1 MVYLY
6 FILLFL
12 ILVFTI
18 ISIIQ
23 LRKPGTIPVNLE
35 LKEKY
40 THISHRGASGEA
52 PENTLLAFRIAVEKY
67 NTDVLE
73 MDVHSTNDKVIVV
86 IHDRTLHRTTNGK
99 GNIKDYTYEELEKFD
114 AGYWYKTEG
123 KNEFPYRGK
132 GIKIPTL
139 KEVFEI
145 FPNLKFNIEVKQKN
159 PPIEEDVINLI
170 REAGFKDKVILGSS
184 KISVSKKLK
193 KLAPEIASFCNKWNV
208 IIFYILNKTSLGF
221 LYRPKHQALQPTA
234 KIKPV
239 NIVQPS
245 IVNAVHKKGM
255 LFHVWT
261 INDEKDMEKFVNMGV
276 DGIMTDYPER
286 LNNVLKRLNK
296 K

>member
-1 MVYLY
+1 MFYLY

-12 ILVFTI
+12 ILVFII

-23 LRKPGTIPVNLE
+23 LKKPGSISANQE
-35 LKEKY
+35 LKERY
-40 THISHRGASGEA
+40 THISHRGASEEA

-73 MDVHSTNDKVIVV
+73 MDVHSTKDKIIVV
-86 IHDRTLHRTTNGK
+86 IHDSTLERTTNGK
-99 GNIKDYTYEELEKFD
+99 GSVKDYTYEELEKFD
-114 AGYWYKTEG
+114 AGYRYKIEG

-132 GIKIPTL
+132 GIKIPAL
-139 KEVFEI
+139 KEVFES

-159 PPIEEDVINLI
+159 PPIEEDIINLI
-170 REAGFKDKVILGSS
+170 RETGFTDKVILGSS
-184 KISVSKKLK
+184 KISISKKLK
-193 KLAPEIASFCNKWNV
+193 KLAPEIASFCNRWNV
-208 IIFYILNKTSLGF
+208 IIFYILNKIGLGF

-234 KIKPV
+234 KTKPV

-245 IVNAVHKKGM
+245 MINAAHKKGM

-261 INDEKDMEKFVNMGV
+261 INNEKDMEKFLNMGV

-296 K
+296 R

>member
-12 ILVFTI
+12 ILVFTL

-99 GNIKDYTYEELEKFD
+99 GNVKDYTYEELEKFD
-114 AGYWYKTEG
+114 AGYWYKIEG

-132 GIKIPTL
+132 GVKIPTL
-139 KEVFEI
+139 KEVFES

-159 PPIEEDVINLI
+159 PPIEEDIINLI
-170 REAGFKDKVILGSS
+170 REAGFTDKVILGSS
-184 KISVSKKLK
+184 KVSISKKLK

-208 IIFYILNKTSLGF
+208 IIFYILNKTGLGF
-221 LYRPKHQALQPTA
+221 LYRPKHQSLQPTS

-239 NIVQPS
+239 NILQPS
-245 IVNAVHKKGM
+245 IVNSAHKKGM
-255 LFHVWT
+255 MFHVWT
-261 INDEKDMEKFVNMGV
+261 INNEKDMEKFLNMGA